1 MRALA
6 FAILLLLPGCQG
18 LRTEST
24 DRVDGAAAAPV
35 QVASIP
41 KMEPARIPDLAPA
54 PTSKKSEP
62 GKAPSP
68 PANAKRGPRTVDF
81 RCPAGQAPGG
91 VVRAGCMCGNL
102 ILGDACGAGG
112 FTDVTPT
119 ATGCRFTCD

>member
-1 MRALA
+1 MRVPA
-6 FAILLLLPGCQG
+6 FAVLLLLSGCQG

-24 DRVDGAAAAPV
+24 DHVDAAAAPV

-41 KMEPARIPDLAPA
+41 KMEPARMPELPQAPSAKKSDPVKA
-54 PTSKKSEP
+54 PTP
-62 GKAPSP
+62 PPS
-68 PANAKRGPRTVDF
+68 AKRGPRTVDF

-112 FTDVTPT
+112 FSDVTPT
-119 ATGCRFTCD
+119 ATGCRFVCD

>member
-6 FAILLLLPGCQG
+6 FALFLLLPACPG

-24 DRVDGAAAAPV
+24 DRADAAAAAPV

-54 PTSKKSEP
+54 PSTKKSEP
-62 GKAPSP
+62 AKAPTP
-68 PANAKRGPRTVDF
+68 PASAKRGPRTVDF
-81 RCPAGQAPGG
+81 RCPAGQAPAG
-91 VVRAGCMCGNL
+91 VVRAGCMCGST
-102 ILGDACGAGG
+102 ILGDACGPGG
-112 FTDVTPT
+112 FSDVTPT